1 MKRYCGLC
9 VAVLLVAVC
18 VAGADWPQYL
28 GPDRNGVSSETGLAR
43 TWHESGPKVLWTAA
57 LGEGYGGP
65 AVSEGK
71 VYVLDRMGNDRDV
84 FRCIDLVSGEEDW
97 SYDYEAPGRLSHPG
111 SRSVAAI
118 DGDHVYTCGP
128 FGDFYCFNRRT
139 KKPVWKKNIWT
150 DFGGERLPTWGISQ
164 NPLVY
169 GDTVIVAAQT
179 EQAGIVAYDKVTGRI
194 KWKTPAMKGNAGYV
208 SPTLVKIAGGDHLV
222 MITAGPR
229 GGGGRPG
236 GSSSRGRGGERPE
249 GRAPGGDQQG
259 TRRPGGQRPEGRAPG
274 GDQQGTRRPG
284 GQRPE
289 GRSPGGDQRDM
300 RGHGGPG
307 GESGG
312 SSEKGAVLGMDPKT
326 GKILWSYEGWQ
337 CQTPVPNVTAIG
349 DGRIFITGG
358 YMAGSAMI
366 KVARTGKTFAVSE
379 LYKTPEFGTH
389 VHPAIYYK
397 GHLYGHCS
405 TGSRGV
411 TYGMVCM
418 DVDGNVKWKTEKD
431 PLFDKGG
438 FILADDMI
446 ISVDGTDGL
455 LYLIKP
461 SPEGFKKLAS
471 KKLLDTSE
479 AWAPLALV
487 DGKLLIRDQEKML
500 CVDVR

>member
-1 MKRYCGLC
+1 
-9 VAVLLVAVC
+9 
-18 VAGADWPQYL
+18 
-28 GPDRNGVSSETGLAR
+28 
-43 TWHESGPKVLWTAA
+43 
-57 LGEGYGGP
+57 
-65 AVSEGK
+65 
-71 VYVLDRMGNDRDV
+71 
-84 FRCIDLVSGEEDW
+84 
-97 SYDYEAPGRLSHPG
+97 
-111 SRSVAAI
+111 
-118 DGDHVYTCGP
+118 
-128 FGDFYCFNRRT
+128 
-139 KKPVWKKNIWT
+139 KNIWT
-150 DFGGERLPTWGISQ
+150 DFGGDRLPTWGISQ

-194 KWKTPAMKGNAGYV
+194 KWKTPALKGNAGYV
-208 SPTLVKIAGGDHLV
+208 SPTLVSIAGVEQLV

-229 GGGGRPG
+229 GGGGG
-236 GSSSRGRGGERPE
+236 SSRGR
-249 GRAPGGDQQG
+249 
-259 TRRPGGQRPEGRAPG
+259 GGQRPEGRAPAG
-274 GDQQGTRRPG
+274 GDQPMRGPGGGQQAQRRPSGGQRPGSGERPQRGPG

-289 GRSPGGDQRDM
+289 GRMP
-300 RGHGGPG
+300 GGPG
-307 GESGG
+307 SDSGSG
-312 SSEKGAVLGMDPKT
+312 EKGAVLGLDPKT
-326 GKILWSYEGWQ
+326 GRMLWSYEGWQ

-349 DGRIFITGG
+349 DGRIFVTGG

-366 KVARTGKTFAVSE
+366 KVARTGKTFAVTE

-487 DGKLLIRDQEKML
+487 DGKLLIRDQEKMM